1 MRGTFA
7 ALVLAA
13 ISAAATT
20 GCGGDDSDDATA
32 AQGSPEQSAVLTI
45 RDTSTPGDWS
55 FDTKRLTAEAGRVT
69 IELQNDS
76 GLGHNVR
83 VHTGK
88 CCFKPGYKD
97 LGGTEVIGSTNSDER
112 ESVKATLSLEPGTY
126 TFLCSIPGH
135 FQAGQRGT
143 LVVNKAEGS

>member
-1 MRGTFA
+1 MNRTFP

-13 ISAAATT
+13 VITVAAA
-20 GCGGDDSDDATA
+20 GCGGDEDTSA
-32 AQGSPEQSAVLTI
+32 ASAPPDEGTVLKVS
-45 RDTSTPGDWS
+45 DTSTPGKWS
-55 FDTKRLTAEAGRVT
+55 FDKKRLTAKAGRVT
-69 IELQNDS
+69 LELHNTS

-97 LGGTEVIGSTNSDER
+97 LGGTPVIGATDSDKR
-112 ESVKATLSLEPGTY
+112 DSIRASLELAPGTY

-135 FQAGQRGT
+135 FQAGQHGT
-143 LVVNKAEGS
+143 LVVN

>member
-1 MRGTFA
+1 M
-7 ALVLAA
+7 
-13 ISAAATT
+13 
-20 GCGGDDSDDATA
+20 
-32 AQGSPEQSAVLTI
+32 
-45 RDTSTPGDWS
+45 
-55 FDTKRLTAEAGRVT
+55 
-69 IELQNDS
+69 
-76 GLGHNVR
+76 R

-97 LGGTEVIGSTNSDER
+97 LGGTEVIGSTKSDKR

-143 LVVNKAEGS
+143 LVVNKAESS